1 MEFIVK
7 NLPTKKKS
15 VASPVN
21 LLHSKGR
28 NNTNSTQIL
37 PKKKKSKEVA
47 TLSNSLSDKSRF
59 RHYKKTKLG
68 QPGGSVV

>member
-37 PKKKKSKEVA
+37 PKKKNQK
-47 TLSNSLSDKSRF
+47 R
-59 RHYKKTKLG
+59 
-68 QPGGSVV
+68 